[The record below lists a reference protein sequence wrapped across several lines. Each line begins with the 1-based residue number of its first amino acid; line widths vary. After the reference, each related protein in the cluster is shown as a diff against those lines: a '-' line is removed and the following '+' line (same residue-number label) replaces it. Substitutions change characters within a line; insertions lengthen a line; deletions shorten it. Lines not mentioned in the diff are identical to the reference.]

1 MVSNVEITDF
11 ALNQLDEYVGYII
24 EKFKNDQA
32 AKSVLEDA
40 RFTKN
45 ELLNVADSLK
55 YCEDSKLKELGY
67 KTIHFRKHRYFFVYR
82 IVNETAF
89 IEAVYHDLQDYEN
102 IFIKDVVE
110 NNNL

>member
-40 RFTKN
+40 RFESLYPCSKTSVDCRGFFLGFLTSNKLNNSIFVGIISTLGINDIKN
-45 ELLNVADSLK
+45 YL
-55 YCEDSKLKELGY
+55 
-67 KTIHFRKHRYFFVYR
+67 
-82 IVNETAF
+82 
-89 IEAVYHDLQDYEN
+89 
-102 IFIKDVVE
+102 
-110 NNNL
+110 

>member
-67 KTIHFRKHRYFFVYR
+67 KTIHFRKHRYFFVFR

-110 NNNL
+110 NN